1 MRFISNDT
9 VQFNRKLGYGIS
21 LPFNSGGVFTSTFSP
36 REQVRYNLINYILT
50 NHGERYMNVGYG
62 ANLSYY
68 LFEQQ
73 SEENDGIERVLQ
85 DAINSHFSDI
95 ITTNV
100 VMNREGNGYVIKI
113 KYKYRSEREDTLEIT
128 I

>member
-100 VMNREGNGYVIKI
+100 TMNREGNGYVIKI

>member
-1 MRFISNDT
+1 MRFVNSDIT
-9 VQFNRKLGYGIS
+9 QFNRKLGYGIS
-21 LPFNSGGVFTSTFSP
+21 LPFNSEGVFTSTFSA

-73 SEENDGIERVLQ
+73 SEENDGIEKTLQ
-85 DAINSHFSDI
+85 EALNTHFSDV

-100 VMNREGNGYVIKI
+100 AMNRDGAGYVIKI